1 MDTTTEYAAPGAVSH
16 RKDHADVGTV
26 NRGDTGQDGV
36 IPVAHF
42 RRRRV
47 VKLPENK

>member
-1 MDTTTEYAAPGAVSH
+1 MLEVRFFVASGLIAV
-16 RKDHADVGTV
+16 RTTV

-36 IPVAHF
+36 IPVDHF